1 MEEMKPES
9 LLLLYLYSFILISYL
24 EFLMFLFSKQNCLI
38 IRRDPRFIQKVS
50 GGKVYLTKDL
60 LNPVMFLMVVFFI
73 RYSVLFF
80 VFFCTD
86 L

>member
-1 MEEMKPES
+1 MKPES

-24 EFLMFLFSKQNCLI
+24 EFLMLFSKQNCLI

-50 GGKVYLTKDL
+50 GGKLYLTKDL

-73 RYSVLFF
+73 RYSV
-80 VFFCTD
+80 FFCTD